1 MLNRIWASFFV
12 IAFLAAAGRSLVGG
26 DTAVWAAIVSSAF
39 DMAKTGFEIALGLTG
54 MMCLWLGIRKMGE
67 AGGAVEHLARLFGP
81 LLRRLFPGVPP
92 GHPAMGAMVLN
103 MSANMLGLD
112 NAATPLG
119 LKAMKELQSLN
130 PEPERATDAQV
141 LFLVI
146 NTASITLIP
155 ASIFVFRAQM
165 GAADPTDI
173 FIPLLI
179 ATFCATLTGLFVT
192 SFFQPIPLGDPVVLA
207 YLGGLSA
214 VVGGMAWYFGSLDR
228 EALERQSSILSN
240 FVIFGIILLFLIL
253 ALRKRVPV
261 YETFVA
267 GAKEGFQVAIGIVP
281 YLVAMLVAI
290 GVLRASGALDLFLD
304 GVRWTVTAAGIDAR
318 WVDGLPTGLMRTLS
332 GSGSRGL
339 MIETMKSQGADSF
352 AGRLV
357 SIVQG
362 SSETTFYVLAVYFGS
377 VGIRKERHA
386 LTCGLL
392 ADVAGFVFAVLVCYL
407 FFGGSPAA
415 R

>member
-1 MLNRIWASFFV
+1 MLNRIWASFFL
-12 IAFLAAAGRSLVGG
+12 IGFLAAAGKSIFAG
-26 DTAVWAAIVSSAF
+26 DASVWAAMVQSAF
-39 DMAKTGFEIALGLTG
+39 EMAKTAFEIALGLTG
-54 MMCLWLGIRKMGE
+54 MMCLWLGIMRMGE
-67 AGGAVEHLARLFGP
+67 QGGAVEILARLAGP
-81 LLRRLFPGVPP
+81 LLRRLFPGVPA
-92 GHPAMGAMVLN
+92 GHPAMGAMVMN

-155 ASIFVFRAQM
+155 VAIFVYRAQL

-179 ATFCATLTGLFVT
+179 ASFFATLAGLVVT
-192 SFFQPIPLGDPVVLA
+192 SFFQPIPLRDPVVLA
-207 YLGGLSA
+207 YLGGMSA
-214 VVGGMAWYFGSLDR
+214 LVGGLAWYFGSLDK
-228 EALERQSSILSN
+228 EALERQSSVLSN
-240 FVIFGIILLFLIL
+240 LIIFTVIVGFLAL
-253 ALRKRVPV
+253 ALRKGVPV

-267 GAKEGFQVAIGIVP
+267 GAKEGFTVAVGIIP

-290 GVLRASGALDLFLD
+290 GIFRASGALDLLLD
-304 GVRWTVTAAGIDAR
+304 GVRWGVTAAGMDAR

-332 GSGSRGL
+332 GSGSRGM
-339 MIETMKSQGADSF
+339 MIDVMKAQGADSF

-392 ADVAGFVFAVLVCYL
+392 ADLAGFVAAVLVCYL
-407 FFGGSPAA
+407 FFG
-415 R
+415 